1 MNIHLYIICI
11 GILQTFNMRK
21 IQAFI
26 KPHFSP
32 LKTMGNSLNFNN
44 PKESQCSIYMVTK
57 IKTLRL
63 RQCSSTKWTRCSSSN
78 RYRNYKNSTNNK
90 TFSLLILTKMSKSI
104 VHNNIISITI
114 HLMPKKMS
122 SNTLI
127 DHRLVLQQ
135 TSKNSNTAY
144 R

>member
-1 MNIHLYIICI
+1 MIILFCLICI
-11 GILQTFNMRK
+11 GILPTFNMRK
-21 IQAFI
+21 IHALT
-26 KPHFSP
+26 KPHFCP
-32 LKTMGNSLNFNN
+32 LTMMGNSPNFNN
-44 PKESQCSIYMVTK
+44 SPKEFQFSIYMANM

-63 RQCSSTKWTRCSSSN
+63 RLCSSIKWSRCNSSN
-78 RYRNYKNSTNNK
+78 RHKNSKDSTNKK
-90 TFSLLILTKMSKSI
+90 TISHALTQMSTST

-135 TSKNSNTAY
+135 TSKNSNRAY